1 VRHPWAIL
9 CDFDGTALSFDL
21 GDQVALHFA
30 GADHAQ
36 AAEDQFRAGLLAFGP
51 LLRQVF
57 APITASREEIAAFA
71 TARAEWRPGFEAF
84 LAACARAGRPFLIVS
99 AGLDAYIDPVVAS
112 LPAPLRDHLEVR
124 ANRADCSPGGLAV
137 AFHGP
142 DCGFC
147 GACKGHVVRELQQS
161 GHKVV
166 VLGDGA
172 GDRCAAEAADFVF
185 ARAGSSL
192 VRWCQERGL
201 AHRVFATFHEVMEH
215 FPGEPAAPAP

>member
-9 CDFDGTALSFDL
+9 CDFDGTALALDL
-21 GDQVALHFA
+21 GDAVALHFA
-30 GADHAQ
+30 GEASYQ
-36 AAEDQFRAGLLAFGP
+36 AAEEGFRRGEYGFGP
-51 LLRQVF
+51 LLRKVF
-57 APITASREEIAAFA
+57 SPVTASRDEIAAFA
-71 TARAEWRPGFEAF
+71 MGRAEWRPGFEAF
-84 LAACARAGRPFLIVS
+84 LAACAKAGRPFLIVS
-99 AGLDAYIDPVVAS
+99 AGLDAYIEPVVAA

-124 ANRADCSPGGLAV
+124 ANRADCSPDGMAV
-137 AFHGP
+137 VFHGP

-147 GACKGHVVRELQQS
+147 GACKGHVVRELQRA

-192 VRWCQERGL
+192 VRWCEERGVG
-201 AHRVFATFHEVMEH
+201 HRVFSTFHEVMTH
-215 FPGEPAAPAP
+215 FPE

>member
-9 CDFDGTALSFDL
+9 CDFDGTAQRLDL

-30 GADHAQ
+30 GADAYRE
-36 AAEDQFRAGLLAFGP
+36 AEAGFQRGEYAFGLL
-51 LLRQVF
+51 LQKVF
-57 APITASREEIAAFA
+57 RPITASREEIGAFA
-71 TARAEWRPGFEAF
+71 VGRAEWRPGFEAF
-84 LAACARAGRPFLIVS
+84 LTACAEAGRPFLIVS
-99 AGLDAYIDPVVAS
+99 AGLDAYIEPVLAG
-112 LPAPLRDHLEVR
+112 LPARLRAHLELR
-124 ANRADCSPGGLAV
+124 ANRADCSPQGLAV

-147 GACKGHVVRELQQS
+147 GACKGLVVEELQRA

-172 GDRCAAEAADFVF
+172 GDRCAAKAADFVF

-192 VRWCQERGL
+192 VGWCEARGVQ
-201 AHRVFATFHEVMEH
+201 HRVFSTFHEVMEH
-215 FPGEPAAPAP
+215 FPQ

>member
-30 GADHAQ
+30 GEASYQ
-36 AAEDQFRAGLLAFGP
+36 AAEDQFRAGAYGFGP
-51 LLRQVF
+51 LLQRIF
-57 APITASREEIAAFA
+57 APIRASRAEIAAFA
-71 TARAEWRPGFEAF
+71 TGRAEWRPGFEAF

-99 AGLDAYIDPVVAS
+99 AGLDAYVDPVVAT
-112 LPAPLRDHLEVR
+112 LPAELREHLEVR
-124 ANRADCSPGGLAV
+124 ANRADCSPDGMAV

-147 GACKGHVVRELQQS
+147 GACKGHVVRELQRA

-172 GDRCAAEAADFVF
+172 GDRCAAQAADFVF

-192 VRWCQERGL
+192 VRWCAERGVE
-201 AHRVFATFHEVMEH
+201 HRVFTTFHEVMEQ
-215 FPGEPAAPAP
+215 FPE